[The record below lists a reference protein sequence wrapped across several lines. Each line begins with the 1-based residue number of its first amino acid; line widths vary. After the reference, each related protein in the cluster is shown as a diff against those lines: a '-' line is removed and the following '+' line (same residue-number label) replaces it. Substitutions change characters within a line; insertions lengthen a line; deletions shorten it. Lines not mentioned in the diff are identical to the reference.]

1 MTTKLF
7 KPAEGSVKSR
17 KRKGRGNASGLG
29 GECGRGHKG
38 QKSRSGFKSRP
49 GFEGGQTP
57 LYRRLPKKPGM
68 SKFFKTHFEIVNL
81 TDINSRFNE
90 GDTVDA
96 KALVEAGLVRAN
108 EFIKVLGNGTLEKKV
123 TVVANK
129 FSKSAVEAIEKAG
142 GSVVTPGSNE

>member
-1 MTTKLF
+1 MATKFF
-7 KPAEGSVKSR
+7 KPAEGAVKSR
-17 KRKGRGNASGLG
+17 KRKGRGNAAGQG

-68 SKFFKTHFEIVNL
+68 SKFFKTHYEIVNL
-81 TDINSRFNE
+81 SDINGRFNE

-96 KALVEAGLVRAN
+96 AALVAAGLVKAN
-108 EFIKVLGNGTLEKKV
+108 EKIKVLGSGSLEKKV
-123 TVVANK
+123 TVVADK
-129 FSKSAVEAIEKAG
+129 FSKTAVAAIEKLS
-142 GSVVTPGSNE
+142 GSVVTSDSNE